1 MRGKGEG
8 SLYKRASD
16 GLWVATVELPPGPD
30 GKRRKKTVTSK
41 QKAVV
46 MKRLAEL
53 RKELERGGDLPTA
66 SQTLE
71 SWLTY
76 WLDKVAAKRVRPTT
90 LYTYRHQLESQ
101 VIPVLGKVRLDK
113 LTPAHVRRLHDAM
126 SDAGLSS
133 TYALTTHRLLSKA
146 LTDAVRDGRVGR
158 NVASLVDA
166 PSLGRSDAEALDV
179 AEARVVLDYARAS
192 LASDAY
198 DPGPVLWATYL
209 LTGVRRSELL
219 ALEWDRV
226 TDEIDLSWQL
236 QRVKEMGSAP
246 ASFERRHLTGQ
257 LYLTRP
263 KSRSGWRVLPLVE
276 PLRSLLED
284 HRRRMP
290 SNPYGL
296 VFARQDGQP
305 IDPSRASGAW
315 KAWYT
320 DVGLTT
326 KHVPLHYLRHT
337 HVDLLYSAGIDDD
350 LKTELVGHSNRSMT
364 QAYKTKGNRPRLTE
378 AAERV
383 AALMSGDG

>member
-8 SLYKRASD
+8 SVYLRSD
-16 GLWVATVELPPGPD
+16 GLWCAAVELPPKD
-30 GKRRKKTVTSK
+30 GKRRKKIVTSK
-41 QKAVV
+41 SKAEVLKKMAAV
-46 MKRLAEL
+46 K
-53 RKELERGGDLPTA
+53 KELERSGDLPTA

-90 LYTYRHQLESQ
+90 LYTYRRQLETQ

-113 LTPAHVRRLHDAM
+113 LTQAHIRRLHDVMA
-126 SDAGLSS
+126 DAGLSS

-158 NVASLVDA
+158 NVAALVDA
-166 PSLGRSDAEALDV
+166 PRLGRSDAEALSVD
-179 AEARVVLDYARAS
+179 EAITVLDYARTA
-192 LASDAY
+192 LESDVY
-198 DPGPVLWATYL
+198 DPAPVLWATYL
-209 LTGVRRSELL
+209 LTGIRRSELL

-236 QRVKEMGSAP
+236 QRIKDMSP
-246 ASFERRHLTGQ
+246 NFEHRHLTGK

-263 KSRSGWRVLPLVE
+263 KSRSGWRIIPLVD
-276 PLRSLLED
+276 PLKSMLEA
-284 HRRRMP
+284 HRRRST

-296 VFARQDGQP
+296 VFARADGQP
-305 IDPSRASGAW
+305 IEPSRASAAW
-315 KAWYT
+315 KSWYT
-320 DVGLTT
+320 DVGLTG

-337 HVDLLYSAGIDDD
+337 AVDLLYAAGVDDD

-364 QAYKTKGNRPRLTE
+364 QAYKTKGNRPRLTD
-378 AAERV
+378 AMERFS
-383 AALMSGDG
+383 ALLGRQPE